1 MKKRIIPM
9 VLAGLMIV
17 FLLPLVVFAD
27 VSFVKKGGTT
37 VDVLG
42 PNGIKTTFTTDMQ

>member
-9 VLAGLMIV
+9 VVAGLMIV

-27 VSFVKKGGTT
+27 VSYEKKAAQPLMCWALTE
-37 VDVLG
+37 
-42 PNGIKTTFTTDMQ
+42 